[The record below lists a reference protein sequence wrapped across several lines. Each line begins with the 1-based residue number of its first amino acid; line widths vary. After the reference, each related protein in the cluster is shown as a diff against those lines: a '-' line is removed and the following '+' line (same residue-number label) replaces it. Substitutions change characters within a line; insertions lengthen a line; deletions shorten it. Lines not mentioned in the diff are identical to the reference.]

1 MADRARRWAQ
11 GLWLLTAVLAVANG
25 VLMVIG
31 WADLKSVD
39 SYTNLAGSFASV
51 FYATLGVLVVVRA
64 SNRIGWLLIAVALN
78 FAAMCLTSSYAVVAT
93 LSHPDSLPAGKAVG
107 TVSEWLFLPLFALMA
122 VMLLV
127 FPSGH
132 LPSARW
138 RTPLTIVLVAAAVE
152 AALFVLAPRQV
163 ALPAPGGVSLV
174 YDNPA
179 AVQSLGS
186 FGTRLGSLNGL
197 AVTYL
202 VLLAF
207 AMAALVVRFRRG
219 DVQVRHQI
227 LWIVLAVAV
236 GLALQVV
243 AAVGQLGCSC
253 TLSPIAVAANVAQ
266 GVVVIV
272 GVPSAITIAIL
283 KYDLYQIETIVNRA
297 LVYSVLTLT
306 LGAVYLGLVLVLQV
320 LLSPITTQSDVAVA
334 ASTLT
339 AAALFRPARLRIQ
352 AAVDRRFYRKRYD
365 ATRTLD
371 DFAARL
377 RQELDLN
384 AVSRDLRSAV
394 DDTWQPAHVS
404 LWLRHPTHS

>member
-1 MADRARRWAQ
+1 MADGARRWAQ
-11 GLWLLTAVLAVANG
+11 ALWLVTAVLALANG
-25 VLMVIG
+25 VLTVIG
-31 WADLKSVD
+31 WTDLKSVD
-39 SYTNLAGSFASV
+39 SYTNLASSFASV

-64 SNRIGWLLIAVALN
+64 SNRIGWLLIAVALC
-78 FAAMCLTSSYAVVAT
+78 FAAMCLTSAYAVVAVV
-93 LSHPDSLPAGKAVG
+93 SHPGVLPAGRGVG
-107 TVSEWLFLPLFALMA
+107 MVSEWLFLPLFVLMA
-122 VMLLV
+122 LMLLV
-127 FPSGH
+127 FPTGR
-132 LPSARW
+132 LPSSRW
-138 RTPLTIVLVAAAVE
+138 RPALTIALALVSFQAL
-152 AALFVLAPRQV
+152 LFVLAPRQV

-179 AVQSLGS
+179 ALGSLGS
-186 FGTRLGSLNGL
+186 FGSRFGSLNGL
-197 AVTYL
+197 AAAYL
-202 VLLAF
+202 VLLVLAL
-207 AMAALVVRFRRG
+207 AALVVRYRHG
-219 DVQVRHQI
+219 NVEVRHQI
-227 LWIVLAVAV
+227 LWIVLVVGV

-243 AAVGQLGCSC
+243 AAVAQLGCGCSQ
-253 TLSPIAVAANVAQ
+253 PPVAVAANLAQ

-320 LLSPITTQSDVAVA
+320 VLAPITTQSDVAVA

-371 DFAARL
+371 DFAAHL

-384 AVSRDLRSAV
+384 AVARDLRSAV
-394 DDTWQPAHVS
+394 DDTWQPAHIS
-404 LWLRHPTHS
+404 LWLRH

>member
-1 MADRARRWAQ
+1 VADRTRTWA
-11 GLWLLTAVLAVANG
+11 LALLLVTAVLAVANG
-25 VLMVIG
+25 VLTVIG

-51 FYATLGVLVVVRA
+51 FYATLGVLVIVRA
-64 SNRIGWLLIAVALN
+64 GNRIGWFLIAVALN
-78 FAAMCLTSSYAVVAT
+78 FAAMCLTSSYAVVAIA
-93 LSHPDSLPAGKAVG
+93 SHPSALPAGRAVG

-122 VMLLV
+122 LMLLV
-127 FPSGH
+127 FPTGR

-138 RTPLTIVLVAAAVE
+138 RPALTVVLTLVTLEAV
-152 AALFVLAPRQV
+152 LFVLAPRQV

-179 AVQSLGS
+179 AVGGLGT
-186 FGTRLGSLNGL
+186 FGSRLGSLNGL

-202 VLLAF
+202 VLLVLAL
-207 AMAALVVRFRRG
+207 AALVTRYRQG
-219 DVQVRHQI
+219 NPEVRHQI
-227 LWIVLAVAV
+227 LWIVLTVGA
-236 GLALQVV
+236 GLALQVIAAAAQLSCGCTASPV
-243 AAVGQLGCSC
+243 AA
-253 TLSPIAVAANVAQ
+253 AANVAQ

-272 GVPSAITIAIL
+272 GVPLAITIAIL
-283 KYDLYQIETIVNRA
+283 KYGLYQIETIVNRA
-297 LVYSVLTLT
+297 LVYSMLTLT

-320 LLSPITTQSDVAVA
+320 VLKPITTQSDVAVA
-334 ASTLT
+334 GSTLT

-384 AVSRDLRSAV
+384 AVASDLRSAV
-394 DDTWQPAHVS
+394 DDTWQPAHIS
-404 LWLRHPTHS
+404 LWLRHQSHP